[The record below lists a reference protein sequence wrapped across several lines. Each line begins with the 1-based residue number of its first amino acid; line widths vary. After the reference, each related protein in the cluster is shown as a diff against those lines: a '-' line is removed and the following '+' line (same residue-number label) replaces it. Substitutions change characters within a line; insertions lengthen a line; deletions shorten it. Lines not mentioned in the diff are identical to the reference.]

1 MATDPTINITTQE
14 DLDDYMAQV
23 TTILGQY
30 KKMTPQEKDKVYT
43 GPLCDVETIFADTLP
58 IYNIIYQL
66 CSQILK
72 NNSVK

>member
-1 MATDPTINITTQE
+1 MSTDRTINITTQE

-30 KKMTPQEKDKVYT
+30 KKMTPQEKDRLYT
-43 GPLCDVETIFADTLP
+43 GPLCDVESIFADVQP
-58 IYNIIYQL
+58 VYNIIYQL